1 MKYCVLKKTTKVID
15 GSENPLEVILQNAQN
30 AGYTEA
36 EVEIL
41 TEEEYQSRKALEPVP
56 AEQQISDLKTQLAE
70 TDYKIIKCYEYQ
82 LVGLELPYDIQTLHA
97 ERQAIRDQI
106 NELELQLS

>member
-1 MKYCVLKKTTKVID
+1 MRYCVVKGTVKVID
-15 GSENPLEVILQNAQN
+15 GSDNPPEIMAQNAQN
-30 AGYTEA
+30 AGISDF
-36 EVEIL
+36 EIL
-41 TEEEYQSRKALEPVP
+41 TEEEYKAKKESEPIP
-56 AEQQISDLKTQLAE
+56 PSQEIQQLKARLAE

-82 LVGLELPYDIQTLHA
+82 LAGLELPYDIQTLHA